1 MIGLIIREAPGTAT
15 RPGRAHLF
23 RYGEYSLCG
32 LWAAGSWPVVNKPM
46 RPLCRTC
53 VAAARREGYS
63 VPAAA
68 KETTP

>member
-1 MIGLIIREAPGTAT
+1 MMGLIIREAPGTAT

-23 RYGEYSLCG
+23 RYGECSLCG
-32 LWAAGSWPVVNKPM
+32 RWAAGSWPVVNKPT

-63 VPAAA
+63 VPDGP
-68 KETTP
+68 ETTP